1 MEEERPHEQIAVYK
15 LHVGEHKWIYISVEK
30 FSKTDYKIYVQGV
43 TDKRGTKIEFTL
55 VYNPGLKDI
64 NVVDI
69 ETTMI
74 EQAEKAYKTFQE
86 HHVSWRI

>member
-15 LHVGEHKWIYISVEK
+15 LHVGGHKWLYVSVEK

-43 TDKRGTKIEFTL
+43 TNNRGTKIEFTL
-55 VYNPGLKDI
+55 IYNPDLKSIDDT
-64 NVVDI
+64 DI
-69 ETTMI
+69 ETAMI
-74 EQAEKAYKTFQE
+74 EQAENVYKTFQE